1 MFWSP
6 SRLIIE
12 FSVRPRLRKM
22 DRSYLTD
29 DLSIISCRGDNLLWE
44 LRKNLVAGCWNKF
57 IFLIL
62 TSTSF
67 VRHCLNRAAVI
78 KALEKK
84 ATDTNWKFSEFLLD
98 QMRELINCFH
108 EGHKVSD

>member
-44 LRKNLVAGCWNKF
+44 LRKNLVAGCW
-57 IFLIL
+57 
-62 TSTSF
+62 
-67 VRHCLNRAAVI
+67 
-78 KALEKK
+78 
-84 ATDTNWKFSEFLLD
+84 LLVAGCW
-98 QMRELINCFH
+98 LLVAGIN
-108 EGHKVSD
+108 